1 MDIVGK
7 TIGRHEILE
16 EIGEGGMA
24 MVYKAYDPHIN
35 RSVALKI
42 LKEEHCLDEEHKRR
56 FLKEGEAAGALAH
69 PNIVTIYDVGS
80 IEGAPY
86 IMMELLEGRNLGD
99 TLDEG
104 EKLSTLKVVN
114 IAMQLASALDYAH
127 AKGVVHRDLKP
138 DNIMLTTDNETIK
151 IADFGVARMANALD
165 KETTQVGMMLGTPRY
180 MSPEQASGLPIDGCS
195 DLFTVGVILY
205 ELITG
210 QKAFDAESMPT
221 LIMQIVKKDPIPIR
235 QISSDTPVGLQK
247 IINKLLQK
255 KPEKRFQSGQDLYA
269 ALQRELL
276 ILKDTEEEQRGY
288 VPLQIKWTAIMGAI
302 VALTMALSSVIV
314 FRAQSAALTQLA
326 IDSGSSLSRFIA
338 VQVAIPV
345 LGEDWITLE
354 SLVQDASSRRTFQY
368 LVVSDHAG
376 VVRSAT
382 DESQVGSQWDTGKT
396 GEVIHADNDVV
407 VTSLE
412 VDAGEV
418 FNFSLPVLFNS
429 TVVGAVNIGLDTRAL
444 QDALATTKRMMAFL
458 AMATVLA
465 VSLVVFIFN
474 KLIARN
480 LLRATSAI
488 QLFGR
493 GKLETRISQQLTD
506 EFGDLFSAF
515 NSMADELESKLEP
528 DDDEED
534 ELEHSKLESSAII
547 YGKVDDKTLVRG
559 VDGEAE
565 AEAEARKETPEDD

>member
-1 MDIVGK
+1 
-7 TIGRHEILE
+7 
-16 EIGEGGMA
+16 
-24 MVYKAYDPHIN
+24 
-35 RSVALKI
+35 
-42 LKEEHCLDEEHKRR
+42 
-56 FLKEGEAAGALAH
+56 
-69 PNIVTIYDVGS
+69 
-80 IEGAPY
+80 
-86 IMMELLEGRNLGD
+86 
-99 TLDEG
+99 
-104 EKLSTLKVVN
+104 
-114 IAMQLASALDYAH
+114 
-127 AKGVVHRDLKP
+127 
-138 DNIMLTTDNETIK
+138 
-151 IADFGVARMANALD
+151 
-165 KETTQVGMMLGTPRY
+165 
-180 MSPEQASGLPIDGCS
+180 
-195 DLFTVGVILY
+195 
-205 ELITG
+205 
-210 QKAFDAESMPT
+210 MPT

-235 QISSDTPVGLQK
+235 QISSGTPVGLQK

-288 VPLQIKWTAIMGAI
+288 VPLQIKWTAIMSAI

-326 IDSGSSLSRFIA
+326 IDSGASLSRFIA

-354 SLVQDASSRRTFQY
+354 SLVQDASSRRTFRY

-382 DESQVGSQWDTGKT
+382 DESQVGSQWDIGKT
-396 GEVIHADNDVV
+396 GEVIHAENDVV

-429 TVVGAVNIGLDTRAL
+429 TVVGAVNMGLDTQAL

-480 LLRATSAI
+480 LLRATLAI
-488 QLFGR
+488 QLFGS

-528 DDDEED
+528 DDDEDD
-534 ELEHSKLESSAII
+534 ERELSDLESSAII

-559 VDGEAE
+559 VDGVS
-565 AEAEARKETPEDD
+565 EAEARKETPEDD